1 MTNQMARGAMPADD
15 FSYWDLLA
23 EFMTVV
29 PMVQD
34 TPPTPTASRHD
45 EKAYE
50 KIKELASRDSA
61 VKNKG
66 GGVEAPGLLCRAMPH
81 DGALT
86 DSSSPSPGRKTG
98 PAAAAVW
105 FPEGYWAERRLLTQR
120 ARKSNS
126 SLRFWKWRTRS
137 NKSATSE
144 AEASD
149 PLAWS
154 YPSTTSSAP
163 AWLSTAESNAF
174 FADSQHPALS
184 PFLSERTHVLSL
196 QHPTGITPT
205 GEPSMPGEAQE
216 ENMVDAMP
224 QNTNV
229 KRVSAAATSQGT
241 SKSRRSTSSWYN
253 STRNWFGRTMG
264 ALRGREVCMGAR
276 VIVVVAVV
284 DDADRPM
291 AETRYPPRVEEEV
304 VAEALPPPPSAPQ
317 TVVWLLGRLLPRHGG
332 DKRSFKSANSQFP
345 GNEAVRVSTPP
356 LDEDTADG
364 KPRGFFT
371 CTTPPSVPTRPASA
385 APRHAAPGSL
395 RRSSLS
401 VSTREWWEA
410 PPARSARPP
419 VFAAAGFQFDVPEH
433 LPSSPMCPINSRSRP
448 GSTGVCVY
456 HGRARGS
463 KLRRGSTP
471 PGTED

>member
-1 MTNQMARGAMPADD
+1 MTNQMARGVMPADE
-15 FSYWDLLA
+15 FNYWDLLA
-23 EFMTVV
+23 DFMTMV

-34 TPPTPTASRHD
+34 TLPTPTASRHD
-45 EKAYE
+45 EKTDDKTDE
-50 KIKELASRDSA
+50 KIKGPVSRDSA

-66 GGVEAPGLLCRAMPH
+66 GGVAAPGPPRRALPH

-86 DSSSPSPGRKTG
+86 DSSSPSPGGKAG
-98 PAAAAVW
+98 PAAAAAHHGVW

-154 YPSTTSSAP
+154 CPSTTSSAP
-163 AWLSTAESNAF
+163 AWLSTADSNAF
-174 FADSQHPALS
+174 FADSQQPLLS

-196 QHPTGITPT
+196 QHPTGIAPT

-216 ENMVDAMP
+216 EEMVDAMP
-224 QNTNV
+224 QRTSA

-253 STRNWFGRTMG
+253 STRNWFGRTME
-264 ALRGREVCMGAR
+264 ALRGRERRATHPASRKRSSRKLFRRRRRRHRLSSGSLGAFLR
-276 VIVVVAVV
+276 GQVA
-284 DDADRPM
+284 
-291 AETRYPPRVEEEV
+291 TNG
-304 VAEALPPPPSAPQ
+304 S
-317 TVVWLLGRLLPRHGG
+317 
-332 DKRSFKSANSQFP
+332 SFKSANSQFP
-345 GNEAVRVSTPP
+345 GNEAVRVTTPP

-371 CTTPPSVPTRPASA
+371 CTTPPSVPTRPATA
-385 APRHAAPGSL
+385 VPRHARPGSL

-401 VSTREWWEA
+401 ASTREWWET
-410 PPARSARPP
+410 PPVRSARPP

-433 LPSSPMCPINSRSRP
+433 LPSSPLCPINSRSRP

-456 HGRARGS
+456 HGRAKGS
-463 KLRRGSTP
+463 KLRGGSTP
-471 PGTED
+471 PESED